1 MLVFLVVLL
10 SLFLVVDMCFLFFL
24 VFFFSFKLFYPLLVV
39 SYNSLDTHK
48 DIYTKCKA
56 KHLFAL
62 HQIYLQLFCISERDE
77 GRVKRYE
84 AWRGFKVGAGIGNTR
99 RGTRYGV
106 RGTGNEGRGMEGI
119 STDALAHIAVEW
131 YITSIAARSPNEE
144 ENPLQPHRH

>member
-1 MLVFLVVLL
+1 M
-10 SLFLVVDMCFLFFL
+10 FFF
-24 VFFFSFKLFYPLLVV
+24 FFFSLFYPLLVV

-84 AWRGFKVGAGIGNTR
+84 AWRGLKVGAGIGDTR
-99 RGTRYGV
+99 RGTRYGG
-106 RGTGNEGRGMEGI
+106 RGTRAATQESFDKGTIGGTNEIR
-119 STDALAHIAVEW
+119 AVQKKSAPDGSASCCFETRRV
-131 YITSIAARSPNEE
+131 YFFERLP
-144 ENPLQPHRH
+144 

>member
-1 MLVFLVVLL
+1 M
-10 SLFLVVDMCFLFFL
+10 
-24 VFFFSFKLFYPLLVV
+24 FFFFPLNCFTLLVV

-84 AWRGFKVGAGIGNTR
+84 AWRGFKVGAGIGDTR
-99 RGTRYGV
+99 RGTRYGG
-106 RGTGNEGRGMEGI
+106 RGTRAATQESFDKGTIGGTNFIRAVQKKALRMGAPLVALKPAGFTSSNGCRSGCGTCRRGRRCPPA
-119 STDALAHIAVEW
+119 SAC
-131 YITSIAARSPNEE
+131 P
-144 ENPLQPHRH
+144 